1 MLGSCRLLSA
11 TRRTRCEGT
20 SACKSTKQVSVALA
34 EGTDAE
40 TAALNVEMGSLAVP
54 NSAQHAAET
63 ALASLEARRRPVGHR
78 VPMRMHDK
86 NMPVIKYHL

>member
-1 MLGSCRLLSA
+1 M
-11 TRRTRCEGT
+11 
-20 SACKSTKQVSVALA
+20 QVSGALA

-63 ALASLEARRRPVGHR
+63 ALASLEARL
-78 VPMRMHDK
+78 
-86 NMPVIKYHL
+86 VIQGCQLQVLQAIVAESAQDELALVAAS

>member
-1 MLGSCRLLSA
+1 M
-11 TRRTRCEGT
+11 
-20 SACKSTKQVSVALA
+20 QVSGALA

-63 ALASLEARRRPVGHR
+63 ALASLEARLFTKVCQSQMTQCRVVQFPGIGLRHQQRLPKVFVLSRPDGSV
-78 VPMRMHDK
+78 
-86 NMPVIKYHL
+86 YWC

>member
-1 MLGSCRLLSA
+1 MVLLILQHVGVISA
-11 TRRTRCEGT
+11 QHLV
-20 SACKSTKQVSVALA
+20 QVSGALA

-63 ALASLEARRRPVGHR
+63 ALASLEARRTELRAEALR
-78 VPMRMHDK
+78 C
-86 NMPVIKYHL
+86 LCS

>member
-1 MLGSCRLLSA
+1 MSG
-11 TRRTRCEGT
+11 
-20 SACKSTKQVSVALA
+20 ALA

-63 ALASLEARRRPVGHR
+63 ALASLEARLLTNDCRALINRSIV
-78 VPMRMHDK
+78 V
-86 NMPVIKYHL
+86 

>member
-1 MLGSCRLLSA
+1 MG
-11 TRRTRCEGT
+11 
-20 SACKSTKQVSVALA
+20 CKSAARYLVSTAFAMQVSGALA

-63 ALASLEARRRPVGHR
+63 ALASLEARGLSPNGIRPKCRNFHGIANA
-78 VPMRMHDK
+78 MSASWS
-86 NMPVIKYHL
+86 